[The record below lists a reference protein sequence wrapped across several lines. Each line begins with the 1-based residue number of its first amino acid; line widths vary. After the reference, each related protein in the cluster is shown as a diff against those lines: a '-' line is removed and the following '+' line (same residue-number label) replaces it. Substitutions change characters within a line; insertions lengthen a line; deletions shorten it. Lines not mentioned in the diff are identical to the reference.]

1 MIDDTGAVSVLDR
14 MTAILEAFDESD
26 HGLRISELATR
37 ADLPKST
44 VSRLVSTLV
53 RERYLERE
61 GQVIHLG
68 LRLFELGQL
77 AHEPRELRGIAL
89 PVIADLRDA
98 TGGTVSL
105 AIPDGHEMVCIA
117 VMHGSTSAGLTR
129 IGGRL
134 PAHATALGK
143 TMLAFSDDVDVEE
156 LLASA
161 LPLRTPHTDV
171 DPASLRCQLT
181 DIRQHGV
188 ATEVG
193 EFVADVSSV
202 ASPVFAP
209 SGSLLVSICVSG
221 PSDSF
226 DLDRSSAAVHAAALA
241 LTRRIATTRMTPA

>member
-1 MIDDTGAVSVLDR
+1 MGSASP
-14 MTAILEAFDESD
+14 S
-26 HGLRISELATR
+26 SQTR

-171 DPASLRCQLT
+171 DPACLRRQLA

-209 SGSLLVSICVSG
+209 SARCSQRSAYPG
-221 PSDSF
+221 PRTASTSTVPQP
-226 DLDRSSAAVHAAALA
+226 AVHAAALA
-241 LTRRIATTRMTPA
+241 LTRRIASARMTPA